1 MADKLRIYNDALFEL
16 KTRPIA
22 TLTDDRPERRGLDYL
37 WPSVEEYLL
46 EAGLWN
52 FALRVEELQPSD
64 TAASVFGWS
73 YVYEYPDDYV
83 KTIAISEDQWL
94 QSTLKAYSLENDYI
108 MAEIDPLYLGYV
120 SNDIEY
126 GRDVGK
132 WPGSFARA
140 FALELA
146 ARGSGNIGSLSI
158 NERKELRNEADKRLR
173 TARSRDAFNQAPSR
187 FERSLLVT
195 ARRGAYGGTNAQR
208 RTPYS

>member
-16 KTRPIA
+16 HTRPIA

-37 WPSVEEYLL
+37 WPSVEEYML

-52 FALRVEELQPSD
+52 FATRVEELQPSD
-64 TAASVFGWS
+64 TAVTVFGWS
-73 YVYEYPDDYV
+73 FAYEYPDDYV
-83 KTIAISEDQWL
+83 KTILISEDERGEA
-94 QSTLKAYSLENDYI
+94 TLKRFSLEGDYI
-108 MAEIDPLYLGYV
+108 MCELDPLYLSYV

-146 ARGSGNIGSLSI
+146 SRACGSIGSLS
-158 NERKELRNEADKRLR
+158 NADKKDLRKEAKNKLKE
-173 TARSRDAFNQAPSR
+173 ARSKDAFNQAPSR

-195 ARRGAYGGTNAQR
+195 ARRGAYAGMNSQR
-208 RTPYS
+208 RANS